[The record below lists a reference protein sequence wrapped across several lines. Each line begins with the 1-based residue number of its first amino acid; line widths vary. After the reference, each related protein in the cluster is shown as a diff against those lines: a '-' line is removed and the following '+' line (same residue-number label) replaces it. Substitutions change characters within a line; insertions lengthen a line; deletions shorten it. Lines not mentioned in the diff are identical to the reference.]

1 MCHFEHTFS
10 RCPIC
15 ILLWK
20 NEDLQFSNEGSF
32 YLFVLTHLLHTC
44 TVFPRP
50 PVETFFDLLFDGSL
64 DACMIF
70 CRWNPNPYSNKRAP
84 TSHWTFPS
92 NFHLNGGGP
101 AQDSPNDDLCM
112 YSCCNPHV
120 HTIKQSSRKVGN
132 QWLRILTHLKHQIKR
147 TQKCMFW
154 CLIWVVTPPR
164 MHTKNLLQQYFSI
177 VTPHMFFFFAL
188 GVHNI
193 ATVYKWVVGKWL
205 STPRDRFRL
214 WPEVRARSGQHAK
227 YPRVPWSKNC
237 MSNGW
242 AKTRLLTMCDHLFCW
257 FLGVIL
263 SHDWCN
269 QLFFGEQEKISGE
282 FTTCCK
288 H

>member
-1 MCHFEHTFS
+1 MAENPHPPKAPDQENTKMHVLVSDLGGYT
-10 RCPIC
+10 P
-15 ILLWK
+15 K
-20 NEDLQFSNEGSF
+20 NAYKN
-32 YLFVLTHLLHTC
+32 
-44 TVFPRP
+44 
-50 PVETFFDLLFDGSL
+50 
-64 DACMIF
+64 
-70 CRWNPNPYSNKRAP
+70 P
-84 TSHWTFPS
+84 TS
-92 NFHLNGGGP
+92 
-101 AQDSPNDDLCM
+101 
-112 YSCCNPHV
+112 
-120 HTIKQSSRKVGN
+120 TILQHS
-132 QWLRILTHLKHQIKR
+132 H
-147 TQKCMFW
+147 
-154 CLIWVVTPPR
+154 PP
-164 MHTKNLLQQYFSI
+164 Y
-177 VTPHMFFFFAL
+177 VFFFFAL